1 MQMVKKI
8 VIALAVI
15 WLAVLIFMP
24 KQELYYMLEKELE
37 KKDIK
42 INEKS
47 IDEGLFSL
55 TINEADVYA
64 KGIKL
69 ASVEK
74 LNFFSLLFYTKVEFK
89 NLVLDDSLK
98 SMAPTQTDAAT
109 ISHAIWNPLYI
120 GIDAQGSFGELK
132 GAVSLDDKTLRL
144 DFNES
149 KGIEMLKPKLKNDEK
164 GWYYETSF

>member
-8 VIALAVI
+8 FIALAVI
-15 WLAVLIFMP
+15 WFALLVFMP
-24 KQELYYMLEKELE
+24 KQMLYYKLEQELANNA
-37 KKDIK
+37 IK

-47 IDEGLFSL
+47 MDEGIFSF
-55 TINEADVYA
+55 TVHQADVYA

-74 LNFFSLLFYTKVEFK
+74 IHFFTLLFYTKVTLEE
-89 NLVLDDSLK
+89 LTLDDSLK
-98 SMAPTQTDAAT
+98 SMAPTYTKEAT
-109 ISHAIWNPLYI
+109 ATYALWNPLYI
-120 GIDAQGSFGELK
+120 GVEAKGSFGGLQGMAK
-132 GAVSLDDKTLRL
+132 LADKTLRL

-149 KGIEMLKPKLKNDEK
+149 KGIEMLKPKLKQDKK

>member
-8 VIALAVI
+8 LIALALV
-15 WLAVLIFMP
+15 WFGLLLFMP
-24 KQELYYMLEKELE
+24 KQELYYKLEKELE
-37 KKDIK
+37 KKAVK

-55 TINEADVYA
+55 TISGADVYA

-69 ASVEK
+69 ATIEK
-74 LNFFSLLFYTKVEFK
+74 LSFFTLLFYTNVEVE
-89 NLVLDDSLK
+89 NLMLDDSLK
-98 SMAPTQTDAAT
+98 EVAPTKTDT
-109 ISHAIWNPLYI
+109 LSISHALWNPI
-120 GIDAQGSFGELK
+120 HININAQGSFGGLNGDVAFAE
-132 GAVSLDDKTLRL
+132 KTLRL
-144 DFNES
+144 DFNDS

>member
-8 VIALAVI
+8 FIALAVI
-15 WLAVLIFMP
+15 WFAVLLFMP
-24 KQELYYMLEKELE
+24 KQAMYYKLEQELAKHA
-37 KKDIK
+37 IK

-47 IDEGLFSL
+47 MDEGIFSFTL
-55 TINEADVYA
+55 HQADIYA

-74 LNFFSLLFYTKVEFK
+74 VHFFTVLFYTKVTLEK
-89 NLVLDDSLK
+89 LTLDDSLK
-98 SMAPTQTDAAT
+98 NIAPTHTKEAT
-109 ISHAIWNPLYI
+109 LIYAIWNPLNI
-120 GIDAQGSFGELK
+120 SVEAEGSFGGLN
-132 GAVSLDDKTLRL
+132 GAVSLADKTLHL

-149 KGIEMLKPKLKNDEK
+149 KGIEMLKPKLKQSEK

>member
-8 VIALAVI
+8 FITLAVI
-15 WLAVLIFMP
+15 WFALLMFMP
-24 KQELYYMLEKELE
+24 KQMLYYKVEQELA
-37 KKDIK
+37 KNAIK

-47 IDEGLFSL
+47 IEEGIFSF
-55 TINEADVYA
+55 TIHQADVYA

-74 LNFFSLLFYTKVEFK
+74 VHFFTLLFYTKVTLEE
-89 NLVLDDSLK
+89 LTLDDSLK
-98 SMAPTQTDAAT
+98 SIAPTYTKEAT
-109 ISHAIWNPLYI
+109 VTYALWNPLHI
-120 GIDAQGSFGELK
+120 SVEAKGSFGGLHGIAK
-132 GAVSLDDKTLRL
+132 LSDKTLRL

-149 KGIEMLKPKLKNDEK
+149 KGIEMFKPKLKQDKK

>member
-15 WLAVLIFMP
+15 WFAVLIFMP
-24 KQELYYMLEKELE
+24 KQELYYMVEKELA

-74 LNFFSLLFYTKVEFK
+74 LNFFTLLFYTKVEFE

-109 ISHAIWNPLYI
+109 ISHAVWNPLHVDI
-120 GIDAQGSFGELK
+120 EAQGSFGELK
-132 GAVSLDDKTLRL
+132 GAVSLGDKTLRL